1 MHDLEE
7 GMSAYGHK
15 DYCSWAKGEAKKVSH
30 GATFLNFDSIF
41 GGGGVWILW
50 SLTITS

>member
-1 MHDLEE
+1 MDTKIIAL
-7 GMSAYGHK
+7 GPR
-15 DYCSWAKGEAKKVSH
+15 AKPKKVSH